1 MPDRVL
7 AAAVTYESALEPR
20 PYRAA
25 QSAAQ
30 AAERLN
36 RRASAGALDGAAV
49 GAVLAAAGHAPA
61 KRASRE
67 DRLTPREV
75 EILVHVAQGES
86 NRQIAQRF
94 TLSEKT
100 VRNHVER
107 IYGKLGVSNRIGAS
121 LYALEHG
128 LVPARPRG

>member
-1 MPDRVL
+1 M
-7 AAAVTYESALEPR
+7 AYESALEPR

-25 QSAAQ
+25 QSATQ
-30 AAERLN
+30 AADRLN
-36 RRASAGALDGAAV
+36 SRAASGSLDRAAV
-49 GAVLAAAGHAPA
+49 DAVLAEAGHAPP
-61 KRASRE
+61 KRATRE

-75 EILVHVAQGES
+75 EILMYVSQGES

-121 LYALEHG
+121 LYALQHG
-128 LVPARPRG
+128 LVPARSHD